1 MSVFSKEQ
9 VQDMYLLTPMQEGML
24 FHALLDEEHNSHLV
38 QMSIS
43 IQGDLDVGLFTNSLH
58 VLVERYDVFRTLFLY
73 EKLKQPLQVVLKE
86 RPIPILFCDLTAYDE
101 QEKQQRYTQYK
112 RNDQEKTF
120 HLAKDSLMRVAIFQM
135 SESEY
140 QIIWSFHHILM
151 DGWCFSIIFDDLLS
165 VYLSLK
171 NGTPI
176 SLDPVQ
182 PYSQFIRWLE
192 KQDKEASLAYW
203 RDYLEQFE
211 QQTSLPRF
219 GKSSSNAFLPA
230 QYRFAL
236 DRNLTQ
242 QLSAIA
248 SQNQVTLPTVIQSL
262 WGILL
267 QSYNGTNDV
276 LFGSVVSGRPT
287 EIVGIDKMVGLF
299 INTIPFRIQAKN
311 DQTFVD
317 LIKDVHQRTL
327 QSQPYEHVPLYD
339 IQNNSVLKQDLIDHL
354 MVIENYPL
362 VEALQKK
369 AATQQVG
376 FAISEVE
383 MFEPTNYDMT
393 VMVMPKEE
401 ISMRFDYNAAAFDE
415 AFIQKM
421 AGHLK
426 QIAACVANNPKV
438 TLQQVTLL
446 TETEKQQLMARN
458 LDTSAAYPT
467 KTMHELFMEQVER
480 TPEQVA
486 VVFGEQHLTYRELDE
501 KSNQLARFLRGKG
514 IAADSLVGTM
524 MDRSI
529 EMIVGILGVLKAGG
543 AFVPIDPE
551 LPEERIAYMLEHSG
565 IQVVVTQQHLLEKVS
580 ASTEKIDINA
590 PVIWDESS
598 APVEMINH
606 PDDLFYIIYTSGTT
620 GKPKGVMLE
629 HKNMANLMHF
639 TFAKTNIDFHEKVL
653 QYTTCSFDVCYQE
666 IFSTLLSG
674 GQLYLITNEMRRH
687 VEKLF
692 AFIQEKQ
699 ISILSLP
706 VSFLKFIFN
715 EKDYAQS
722 FPRCVKHIITA
733 GEQLVVT
740 HELQKYL
747 RNHHVFLHNHYGPS
761 ETHVVTTYTMDPSM
775 DIPELPPIGKPISN
789 TGIYILDEKLQMK
802 PEGIV
807 GELYISGA
815 NVGRG
820 YLHNPELTAEKF
832 LENPYQS
839 GERMYRTGDL
849 ARWMPDGNIEF
860 LGRIDHQVKIRGHR
874 IELGEIESHLLNHDS
889 IKEAVVIDRTD
900 ETGGKYLC
908 AYVVL
913 SEEVSNEELRAY
925 LSRTLPEYM
934 IPSFFMKLERIPVTP
949 NGKTDRRALPIPEGN
964 AFTGADYVAPT
975 TELEQKMAAIW
986 ESVLG
991 VSPIGIQDNFFTLG
1005 GHSLKAIH
1013 LISRMQKDCQADVP
1027 LRVLFDRPTIQEIA
1041 KYVEG
1046 VEEGTYLAIPRVVMQ
1061 EHYPVSSA
1069 QKRMLILNQLD
1080 PDSTVYNLPV
1090 VTVLD
1095 GDLNVPQ
1102 LEHAISSLV
1111 NRHESLRT
1119 SFHTIN
1125 GEPVQ
1130 RIHPECKLPI
1140 TYMAA
1145 TEDRLNQVIT
1155 DFMRPFD
1162 LQKAPLSRV
1171 GLVKLGERRH
1181 VLIIDMHHII
1191 SDGVSSQIIL
1201 NDLAQLYQDKSLPE
1215 QRIQYK
1221 DFAVWEKGLAQTDEY
1236 RKQEAY
1242 WTERFAGEIPVLN
1255 LPLDYS
1261 RPSVQSFEGERYLFR
1276 SEKQLLDGL
1285 QRVAAETGTTLYMV
1299 LMAAYHVLLA
1309 KYSGQED
1316 MVVGT
1321 VTAGRTHPDTE
1332 SITGMFVNTLAMRN
1346 QPVATKSFK
1355 QFLREVKDNTL
1366 AAFEHGEY
1374 PFEELVEKLA
1384 VSRNRSRNPLFDTLF
1399 ILQNM
1404 DANPIK
1410 IEGMTVTPYVPEGKM
1425 AKFDLSLEASQD
1437 HAGLMFCFEFCTKLF
1452 KQETI
1457 ERMSRHYIQILQ
1469 EVIRNT
1475 DLALYEMEMLTEQ
1488 EKQELLVH
1496 FNDTFKPV
1504 QLEST
1509 LPQLFEEQVLKTPD
1523 QIALVCGDKKLTY
1536 QELNKKANQLART
1549 LRKKGVKADQRV
1561 GIMAN
1566 RSLEM
1571 VIGILAIL
1579 KAGGAYVPIDPDY
1592 PNDRIAYMLED
1603 CEARL
1608 VLTHEHLGTKIAA
1621 GVECLYLE
1629 DKSNYSRI
1637 TTNLDPIHT
1646 ATHLAYIIYTSGT
1659 TGKPKGVMGE
1669 HKGIVN
1675 SATWNKEELALS
1687 VHDRGLLALSFAF
1700 DAFALTFFALI
1711 LSGSTVV
1718 LTKDEEA
1725 KDPIALKNLISTWSC
1740 SYTVCVPS
1748 LFQAILECS
1757 TPEEISPLKMTM
1769 LGGEK
1774 LSPKLVE
1781 LCKEM
1786 NPQMITINAYG
1797 PTESSV
1803 IATYLCD
1810 ALPDAPITIGRP
1822 IANTSIYI
1830 VDHSHQLLPIGVV
1843 GEICIGGLGL
1853 ARGYWNKPELTEEK
1867 FVSNPFKPGE
1877 RMYKTGDLG
1886 RWLPDGTI
1894 EFIGRLD
1901 EQVKVRGYRIEIGEI
1916 ESVLLSYETTNEA
1929 IVVAYPDGS
1938 GDTYLTAY
1946 FTSKENISEVA
1957 LRTHLSQELPA
1968 YMVPTY
1974 LIQLNAFPLTPN
1986 GKIDRKAL
1994 PKPEGKPATGVEY
2007 VAPANEAEATLAK
2020 IWENVLGISDIGV
2033 MDNFFD
2039 LGGHSLKAMT
2049 VVAHVHREFQVDLS
2063 LKHFFGSPTVRA
2075 LSRLIENSEAASDAS
2090 IQPAEPRDYYPV
2102 SSAQQRM
2109 YLLYQLEGA
2118 GISYNTPGMIMLE
2131 GELVR
2136 EQLAFALQAL
2146 VDRHDI
2152 WRTSFEIVGGELV
2165 QKIHSHVKV
2174 EMEYQTAEAHQIDEI
2189 FYSFVRPFDLSVP
2202 PLIRMGLVKI
2212 SDERHLLLYDMHHI
2226 AADAASVTIMFNE
2239 LAELYQGRNL
2249 PEVRIQYKDFSVWQ
2263 QGLFQSD
2270 AFKQQEEYWLHTFAG
2285 DISAVD
2291 LQTDYPRPAVKSFE
2305 GSHIALSTGHQL
2317 RDALL
2322 ELATETKT
2330 TLFMVLLAA
2339 YNVLLSKYSG
2349 QDDIIVGT
2357 PISGRSRSELAPVVG
2372 MFVNTLA
2379 IRNKPTSE
2387 KTFKE
2392 FLMEVKQNALDAYD
2406 HQDYPFESLVEKLGI
2421 QRDPGRNPLFDTM
2434 FILQTDELDQK
2445 TLDQLVYRHYESDS
2459 APAIAKF
2466 DLSFHMTDRETDL
2479 FLRLEYSTKLFKK
2492 DTVDRMSRHFL
2503 QILKSIA
2510 AHPDRMLQEIDM
2522 LTEEEKQLLLVEF
2535 NRTDREYAKDKTLHQ
2550 LFEELAA
2557 KMPDQTALVFQGQRM
2572 SYQELNERANQLASV
2587 LREKGVEPSQIV
2599 AMLLERSLEMV
2610 IAILAILKAGGAF
2623 LPIDPEYPEERI
2635 RYMMEDSQAKLVLT
2649 HFHLI
2654 PKVTSHAEIIDLGD
2668 SRNYSPQT
2676 DNLLCINKPSD
2687 LAYIIYTSGT
2697 TGKPKGVMIEHRA
2710 IINCLQWR
2718 RDEYG
2723 FRPEDKALQV
2733 FSFAFDG
2740 FVASLFAPL
2749 LGGAVCVLPR
2759 EEEAKDPIALKKL
2772 IASTGVTH
2780 YYGVPSLFQ
2789 AILDCS
2795 TVADFPELRCVSLGG
2810 EKLPAQLVQKTKEKH
2825 PKIGIN
2831 NEYGPTENSV
2841 VSTISRSIEPG
2852 QDITIGRPIA
2862 NVKVYIVDAQHRL
2875 QPVGVVGELCIGGPG
2890 LARGYLNKPELT
2902 DEKFVANPFEPKERM
2917 YKTGDL
2923 VKWRTDGTIEY
2934 VGRADEQV
2942 KVRGYR
2948 IEIGEIE
2955 SAILAYENIDQA
2967 VVVARDDG
2975 SAAGQYLC
2983 AYLVAASE
2991 VSIAELRRHLAKE
3004 LPAYMVPSFFIQL
3017 DKMPLTPNDKVD
3029 RKALPK
3035 PSQDDNSGR
3044 EYEAPRNELEQLLA
3058 TIWTD
3063 VLGIKQ
3069 VGIKD
3074 NFFELGGD
3082 SIKAI
3087 QVSTRLYASG
3097 WTLAM
3102 KELFQ
3107 HPSIEEVAIHVT
3119 PNNRESDQGVV
3130 EGEIGLTPIQKWFF
3144 EQNFTDRHHWNQA
3157 VMLYREEGFDAALVQ
3172 QAFHKI
3178 VEHHDALRMIYKQEN
3193 GIMTQINQG
3202 LTDDRFRFYSFDVRE
3217 HANSAAHI
3225 LELSDLIQSSID
3237 LEQGPL
3243 VHLALFSTEEGDHL
3257 LIAIHHLVVDGVS
3270 WRILFEDFSSAYS
3283 QALQNQEIVLPK
3295 KTDSYKDWAAQLES
3309 YAQSDE
3315 LLREATYWHNLE
3327 STTTPVALPTD
3338 FVTADRKQKHTHT
3351 VKVELT
3357 ALETENLLRHVHH
3370 AYHTEIN
3377 DLLLT
3382 ALGLTVKEWAN
3393 TNCPVINLEG
3403 HGREDIQ
3410 NEMNVTRTVGWF
3422 TSQFPVVLDMEK
3434 SEDLAYQIKQIKENL
3449 RRIPKK
3455 GIGYEILRTMTSSKT
3470 QLSLS
3475 FALQPEISF
3484 NYLGQFDS
3492 DVKSGGYTF
3501 SPLGTGQLF
3510 SPESERVFLLDISGL
3525 IEDGKLQ
3532 ISFGY
3537 SSLQYKEETIT
3548 NLAYSYR
3555 NHLRR
3560 IIDHCMA
3567 KEEGELTPSDLGD
3580 DDLSMEELENIL
3592 ELI

>member
-1 MSVFSKEQ
+1 MSIFTKEQ

-43 IQGDLDVGLFTNSLH
+43 IQGDLDVGLFTNSLR

-86 RPIPILFCDLTAYDE
+86 RPIPILFCDLTAYDV

-135 SESEY
+135 TESEY
-140 QIIWSFHHILM
+140 QVIWSFHHILM

-171 NGTPI
+171 NGAPI
-176 SLDPVQ
+176 SLEPVQ
-182 PYSQFIRWLE
+182 PYSLFIRWLE
-192 KQDKEASLAYW
+192 KQDKQAALSYW
-203 RDYLEQFE
+203 REYLEQFE
-211 QQTSLPRF
+211 QQTSLPKF
-219 GKSSSNAFLPA
+219 GKPSSKAFLPA
-230 QYRFAL
+230 QYRFVL
-236 DRNLTQ
+236 DRTLTQ
-242 QLSAIA
+242 QLSTIA
-248 SQNQVTLPTVIQSL
+248 SQNQVTLPTVIQTL

-267 QSYNGTNDV
+267 QSYNSSNDV

-311 DQTFVD
+311 DQTFAD
-317 LIKDVHQRTL
+317 LIEDVHQRSL
-327 QSQPYEHVPLYD
+327 KSQSYEHVPLYD
-339 IQNNSVLKQDLIDHL
+339 IQNDSVLKQDLIDHL

-362 VEALQKK
+362 MEALQKK
-369 AATQQVG
+369 TATQQVG
-376 FAISEVE
+376 FTISDVE

-393 VMVMPKEE
+393 VMVMPKDE
-401 ISMRFDYNAAAFDE
+401 IAMRFDYNAAVFDE
-415 AFIQKM
+415 VFIQKM

-426 QIAACVANNPKV
+426 QIAVCVANNPKV
-438 TLQQVTLL
+438 ALQEVTLL
-446 TETEKQQLMARN
+446 TEAEKQQLIDRN
-458 LDTSAAYPT
+458 LDTSDAYPA

-480 TPEQVA
+480 TPNQVA
-486 VVFGEQHLTYRELDE
+486 VVFGEQQLTYLELDE
-501 KSNQLARFLRGKG
+501 KSNQLARFLRRKG

-565 IQVVVTQQHLLEKVS
+565 IQLVVTQQHLLEKVS
-580 ASTEKIDINA
+580 ASTEKIDI
-590 PVIWDESS
+590 S
-598 APVEMINH
+598 APAIWEENSASVETFNH

-629 HKNMANLMHF
+629 HKNMANLMNF
-639 TFAKTNIDFHEKVL
+639 TFTKTNIDFHEKVL

-747 RNHHVFLHNHYGPS
+747 RNQHVFLHNHYGPS

-789 TGIYILDEKLQMK
+789 TGIYILDEKLQLK

-820 YLHNPELTAEKF
+820 YLHNLELTAEKF
-832 LENPYQS
+832 LENPYRS

-849 ARWMPDGNIEF
+849 ARWLPDGTIEF

-874 IELGEIESHLLNHDS
+874 IELGEIESHLLNHDL
-889 IKEAVVIDRTD
+889 IKEAVVIDRAD

-913 SEEVSNEELRAY
+913 TEEVSNEELRVY

-934 IPSFFMKLERIPVTP
+934 IPSFFMNLERIPVTP

-964 AFTGADYVAPT
+964 AFNGAEYLAPT

-986 ESVLG
+986 ENVLG
-991 VSPIGIQDNFFTLG
+991 VTPIGIQDNFFTLG

-1027 LRVLFDRPTIQEIA
+1027 LRVLFERPTIQELA

-1046 VEEGTYLAIPRVVMQ
+1046 EEAGTYLAIPRVVME

-1080 PDSTVYNLPV
+1080 PASTVYNLPV

-1095 GDLNVPQ
+1095 GELNVQQ
-1102 LEHAISSLV
+1102 LEDAISSLV
-1111 NRHESLRT
+1111 SRHDSLRT

-1130 RIHPECKLPI
+1130 RIHQECKLPI
-1140 TYMAA
+1140 AYMEA
-1145 TEDRLNQVIT
+1145 TEERLNQVIM

-1162 LQKAPLSRV
+1162 LEKAPLSRV

-1181 VLIIDMHHII
+1181 VMIIDMHHII

-1201 NDLAQLYQDKSLPE
+1201 NDLAQIYQDKSLPE

-1221 DFAVWEKGLAQTDEY
+1221 DFAVWEKGLAQSDEF

-1261 RPSVQSFEGERYLFR
+1261 RPSVQSFEGERYLFHT
-1276 SEKQLLDGL
+1276 EKPLMDRL
-1285 QRVAAETGTTLYMV
+1285 QRVASDTGTTLYMV

-1366 AAFEHGEY
+1366 AAFEHGDY

-1384 VSRNRSRNPLFDTLF
+1384 VNRNRSRNPLFDTLF

-1404 DANPIK
+1404 DADPIE

-1425 AKFDLSLEASQD
+1425 AKFDLSLEATQN

-1452 KQETI
+1452 KRETI

-1475 DLALYEMEMLTEQ
+1475 DVALYQMEMLAEP
-1488 EKQELLVH
+1488 EKQELLVD
-1496 FNDTFKPV
+1496 FNDTFKSV

-1523 QIALVCGDKKLTY
+1523 QIAVVCGDKRLTY
-1536 QELNKKANQLART
+1536 EELNKRANQLART
-1549 LRKKGVKADQRV
+1549 LRKKGVKADQSV
-1561 GIMAN
+1561 GIMAT

-1579 KAGGAYVPIDPDY
+1579 KAGGAYVPIDPEY

-1608 VLTHEHLGTKIAA
+1608 VLTQEHLGTKIADS
-1621 GVECLYLE
+1621 VECLYLE
-1629 DKSNYSRI
+1629 DMSNYSRI
-1637 TTNLDPIHT
+1637 TTNLNPIHT
-1646 ATHLAYIIYTSGT
+1646 ATNLAYIIYTSGT
-1659 TGKPKGVMGE
+1659 TGRPKGVMVE
-1669 HKGIVN
+1669 HRGIVN
-1675 SATWNKEELALS
+1675 SVTWNKEEFALS

-1700 DAFALTFFALI
+1700 DGFVLTFFALI

-1725 KDPIALKNLISTWSC
+1725 KDPIALKNLIATWSC
-1740 SYTVCVPS
+1740 SYTLCVPS

-1757 TPEEISPLKMTM
+1757 TSDDISPMKMAV

-1781 LCKEM
+1781 MCKEM
-1786 NPQMITINAYG
+1786 NPQMIAVNAYG

-1810 ALPDAPITIGRP
+1810 TLPDAPITIGRP

-1853 ARGYWNKPELTEEK
+1853 ARGYWNRPELTEEK
-1867 FVSNPFKPGE
+1867 FVANPFEPGE

-1894 EFIGRLD
+1894 EFAGRLD

-1929 IVVAYPDGS
+1929 IVVAYLDGS
-1938 GDTYLTAY
+1938 GDAYLTAY
-1946 FTSKENISEVA
+1946 FTGKETISEAA
-1957 LRTHLSQELPA
+1957 LRAHLSQELPA

-1974 LIQLNAFPLTPN
+1974 LVQLDAFPLTPN

-1994 PKPEGKPATGVEY
+1994 PMPEGKPTTSVEY
-2007 VAPANEAEATLAK
+2007 VAPANEVEATLAK
-2020 IWENVLGISDIGV
+2020 IWENVLGISGIGV
-2033 MDNFFD
+2033 MDNFFE

-2049 VVAHVHREFQVDLS
+2049 VVAHVHREFQTDLP
-2063 LKHFFGSPTVRA
+2063 LKHFFEQPTVRA
-2075 LSRLIENSEAASDAS
+2075 LSQLIKHSEQASDRS
-2090 IQPAEPRDYYPV
+2090 IQPAEPQDYYPV

-2109 YLLYQLEGA
+2109 YVLHQLEGA

-2131 GELVR
+2131 GKLVR
-2136 EQLAFALQAL
+2136 EQLAYALQAL
-2146 VDRHDI
+2146 VDRHEI
-2152 WRTSFEIVGGELV
+2152 WRTSFEMVGDQLV
-2165 QKIHSHVKV
+2165 QKIHDRV
-2174 EMEYQTAEAHQIDEI
+2174 EVEIEYREAEEHQIDDI
-2189 FYSFVRPFDLSVP
+2189 FHSFVRPFDLTVS

-2226 AADAASVTIMFNE
+2226 AADASSVTIIFNE
-2239 LAELYQGRNL
+2239 LAELYQGRHL
-2249 PEVRIQYKDFSVWQ
+2249 PELRIQYKDFSVWQ
-2263 QGLFQSD
+2263 KRFNVSND
-2270 AFKQQEEYWLHTFAG
+2270 FKNQEDYWLYAFEGHNT
-2285 DISAVD
+2285 V
-2291 LQTDYPRPAVKSFE
+2291 LEVPTDFPRPAVKSFE
-2305 GSHIALSTGHQL
+2305 GDQIVLTTD
-2317 RDALL
+2317 RPLL
-2322 ELATETKT
+2322 EALHALAAETKT

-2339 YNVLLSKYSG
+2339 YNVLLSKYTG
-2349 QDDIIVGT
+2349 QDDIVVGT
-2357 PISGRSRSELAPVVG
+2357 PISGKTRAELEPIVG

-2379 IRNKPTSE
+2379 IRNKPTAE

-2406 HQDYPFESLVEKLGI
+2406 HQDYPLESLVEKLGI

-2434 FILQTDELDQK
+2434 FILQTDELYRK
-2445 TLDQLVYRHYESDS
+2445 TLGQLTYQPYESTS
-2459 APAIAKF
+2459 ALAISKF
-2466 DLSFHMTDRETDL
+2466 DMSFHLTERETDL
-2479 FLRLEYSTKLFKK
+2479 LLRLEYSTKLFRR
-2492 DTVDRMSRHFL
+2492 DTVDRMSNHFM
-2503 QILKSIA
+2503 QILRNVTAEPEKQ
-2510 AHPDRMLQEIDM
+2510 LQAIEM
-2522 LTEEEKQLLLVEF
+2522 LTAEEKQLLLVEF
-2535 NRTDREYAKDKTLHQ
+2535 NHTDREYKEDQTIQQ

-2557 KMPDQTALVFQGQRM
+2557 STPDQTAIVFEENQM
-2572 SYQELNERANQLASV
+2572 TYQELNERANQLATV
-2587 LREKGVEPSQIV
+2587 LRERGVGPSQIV
-2599 AMLLERSLEMV
+2599 VMMVERSLEMV
-2610 IAILAILKAGGAF
+2610 IATLAILKAGGAF
-2623 LPIDPEYPEERI
+2623 LPVDPDYPEERI
-2635 RYMMEDSQAKLVLT
+2635 RYMIEDSQAKLVLT
-2649 HFHLI
+2649 HSHLI
-2654 PKVTSHAEIIDLGD
+2654 HKVSSQADIIDLGD
-2668 SRNYSPQT
+2668 AHSYSSQA
-2676 DNLLCINKPSD
+2676 DNLFCINKPSD

-2697 TGKPKGVMIEHRA
+2697 TGNPKGVMLEHKGAANLQALFKNQFGVTPQDRPGHFASISFDASVWDMFMALLTGATLYIISRDTINDFRKFEEYVHKNGITILTLPPTYA
-2710 IINCLQWR
+2710 IYLEPDR
-2718 RDEYG
+2718 M
-2723 FRPEDKALQV
+2723 P
-2733 FSFAFDG
+2733 
-2740 FVASLFAPL
+2740 SL
-2749 LGGAVCVLPR
+2749 R
-2759 EEEAKDPIALKKL
+2759 IL
-2772 IASTGVTH
+2772 ITAGSSAST
-2780 YYGVPSLFQ
+2780 
-2789 AILDCS
+2789 A
-2795 TVADFPELRCVSLGG
+2795 
-2810 EKLPAQLVQKTKEKH
+2810 LVEQWKEKVTY
-2825 PKIGIN
+2825 IN
-2831 NEYGPTENSV
+2831 GYGPTEN
-2841 VSTISRSIEPG
+2841 TICATLWKALPHEPVG
-2852 QDITIGRPIA
+2852 QTITIGKPVQ
-2862 NVKVYIVDAQHRL
+2862 NTKLYIVDEQMQL
-2875 QPVGVVGELCIGGPG
+2875 KTVGQMGELCISGVG
-2890 LARGYLNKPELT
+2890 LARGYWNRPELT
-2902 DEKFVANPFEPKERM
+2902 AEKFVDNPFVPGEKM
-2917 YKTGDL
+2917 YRTGDL
-2923 VKWRTDGTIEY
+2923 AKWLPDGNIEY
-2934 VGRADEQV
+2934 LGRIDHQV
-2942 KVRGYR
+2942 KVRGHRVELGEVESVLLRYETI
-2948 IEIGEIE
+2948 IEAA
-2955 SAILAYENIDQA
+2955 AITHL
-2967 VVVARDDG
+2967 DDH
-2975 SAAGQYLC
+2975 GQPYLC
-2983 AYLVAASE
+2983 AYYVANGEASP
-2991 VSIAELRRHLAKE
+2991 AQLREFMGKE
-3004 LPAYMVPSFFIQL
+3004 LPNYMVPSFFVQL
-3017 DKMPLTPNDKVD
+3017 DKMPLTPNDKID

-3035 PSQDDNSGR
+3035 PSHEENMGR
-3044 EYEAPRNELEQLLA
+3044 EYDAPQSELEQLLA
-3058 TIWTD
+3058 TVWAE

-3069 VGIKD
+3069 VGLKD

-3087 QVSTRLYASG
+3087 QVSTRLHASG

-3107 HPSIEEVAIHVT
+3107 YPSIEQVVVHVI

-3130 EGEIGLTPIQKWFF
+3130 EGAIILTPIQKWFF
-3144 EQNFTDRHHWNQA
+3144 ERNFTDRHHWNQA
-3157 VMLYREEGFDAALVQ
+3157 VMLFREDGFDPGLVQ
-3172 QAFHKI
+3172 QAFYKI
-3178 VEHHDALRMIYKQEN
+3178 VEHHDALRMIYRQEN
-3193 GIMTQINQG
+3193 ETITQINRA
-3202 LTDDRFRFYSFDVRE
+3202 LTGERFRFHSYDLKD
-3217 HANSAAHI
+3217 HANSVAHI
-3225 LELSDLIQSSID
+3225 LELSDHFQSSID

-3243 VHLALFSTEEGDHL
+3243 VHLALFSTKEGDHL

-3270 WRILFEDFSSAYS
+3270 WRILFEDFSSTYS
-3283 QALQNQEIVLPK
+3283 QALHNQEIVLPK
-3295 KTDSYKDWAAQLES
+3295 KTDSFKDWSAQLQN
-3309 YAQSDE
+3309 YAESDE
-3315 LLREATYWHNLE
+3315 LLREASYWHNLE
-3327 STTTPVALPTD
+3327 LTTTAEKLPTD
-3338 FVTADRKQKHTHT
+3338 FVTADRKQKHTRT

-3357 ALETENLLRHVHH
+3357 AQETENLLRHVHH
-3370 AYHTEIN
+3370 AYHTEMN

-3382 ALGLTVKEWAN
+3382 ALGLTVKEWTN
-3393 TNCPVINLEG
+3393 TSYAVINLEG

-3410 NEMNVTRTVGWF
+3410 NEMNVTRTIGWF

-3434 SEDLAYQIKQIKENL
+3434 SKDLSYQIKQIKESL
-3449 RRIPKK
+3449 RHIPKK
-3455 GIGYEILRTMTSSKT
+3455 GIGYEILRTMTADK
-3470 QLSLS
+3470 LRPSLQ
-3475 FALQPEISF
+3475 FCLQPEISF

-3492 DVKSGGYTF
+3492 DVKSGGFTF

-3510 SPESERVFLLDISGL
+3510 SPESERVFLLDISGM

-3537 SSLQYKEETIT
+3537 SSLQYKEETIAK
-3548 NLAYSYR
+3548 LAASYR
-3555 NHLRR
+3555 NHLLN
-3560 IIDHCMA
+3560 IIEHCMS
-3567 KEEGELTPSDLGD
+3567 KESGELTPSDLGD